1 MANENFIDITE
12 LDFQKI
18 KENFK
23 KYLQSKQKFNGYD
36 FEGSSMNIL
45 MDVLAYNTH
54 YLAFYASMVGNEMFM
69 DSATKRDSIISHAKL
84 LNYIPKSITSARA
97 VVNLKRTT
105 SGTIK
110 RGDFVGA
117 TYVNDNNQTISKN
130 FTFLE
135 DYEYNFVGTN
145 DWRVDGVYLYEGIL
159 QTLTYVYDSRI
170 REKKF
175 LIPADADI
183 SSIRVKIRQNASAAE
198 DDTEIWY
205 RATDLSMIGGSE
217 KVYFLQAAYDGQ
229 YEVYFGDDI
238 LGKSLYDGNLIY
250 IEYLQSS
257 GDEGNY
263 FSSFSVP
270 GASVTL
276 VSPAVGGSSAED
288 AVDIRKNAPK
298 SFIAQNR
305 SVTSDDYESAILSLY
320 PQAESVKVWGG
331 EDNEPPQFGKV
342 FISIK
347 PNGGLKISDYE
358 KKSILEGLKK
368 KSVVGIV
375 PEVVDPQFLYAI
387 LIVTTNFNPE
397 KTPLSR
403 NEISSLQ
410 KTAIFNYFDN
420 ELEKFDTSLYTSKL
434 NKILDEVDSSILGTQ
449 IRLFIE
455 QQIRPSTKYPMFVD
469 LKFYNKITHPY
480 EGHRGGVRS
489 SVFGYKNSVGDIKSC
504 YIQDDGYGK
513 LSIVTG
519 QGEDLVVV
527 VDKAGEVDYNAGNMT
542 LFQFQPANFGDID
555 HIKIRIQ
562 PETNDIFAMKN
573 KIITIDPK
581 TIYIETFTKEEAQRI
596 ARGAGKDFMDSL
608 SARGLLP
615 EGPVVVSAGESI
627 RSVSPFYV
635 PNVPPPPPLPN
646 TVPINIPTLGR
657 INQ

>member
-1 MANENFIDITE
+1 MANDNFIDITE
-12 LDFQKI
+12 LDFEQI

-23 KYLQSKQKFNGYD
+23 KYLQTKQKFNGYD

-45 MDVLAYNTH
+45 MDILAYNTH

-84 LNYIPKSITSARA
+84 LNYVPKSITSARA
-97 VVNLKRTT
+97 VVNLKRSTAA
-105 SGTIK
+105 TIK
-110 RGDFVGA
+110 RGDFVSA
-117 TYVNDNNQTISKN
+117 NYLNDNNQTISRV

-135 DYEYNFVGTN
+135 DYEYKFIGAN
-145 DWRVDGVYLYEGIL
+145 DWRVDGAYLYEGIL
-159 QTLTYVYDSRI
+159 QTLTYIYDSRM

-175 LIPADADI
+175 LIPANADI
-183 SSIRVKIRQNASAAE
+183 SSVRVKIRQNASAAE
-198 DDTEIWY
+198 DDTETWY
-205 RATDLSMIGGSE
+205 RASDLGNVNGSE

-229 YEVYFGDDI
+229 YEIYFGDDI
-238 LGKSLYDGNLIY
+238 LGKKLYDGNLIY

-270 GASVTL
+270 NSSVTL
-276 VSPAVGGSSAED
+276 VSPAMGGSDAED
-288 AVDIRKNAPK
+288 VVDIRKNAPK
-298 SFIAQNR
+298 AFIAQNR
-305 SVTSDDYESAILSLY
+305 SVTSDDYESTILSLY

-358 KKSILEGLKK
+358 KKSILDGLKK
-368 KSVVGIV
+368 KSVVGII
-375 PEVVDPQFLYAI
+375 PEVLDPEFLYAI
-387 LIVTTNFNPE
+387 LVVSTNYNPE
-397 KTPLSR
+397 KTSLSR

-410 KTAIFNYFDN
+410 KTAILDYFDN
-420 ELEKFDTSLYTSKL
+420 QLEKFDTSLYTSKL

-449 IRLFIE
+449 IKLFIE

-480 EGHRGGVRS
+480 EGHKGGVRS
-489 SVFGYKNSVGDIKSC
+489 SIFGYKNSVGDVKSC
-504 YIQDDGYGK
+504 YLQDDGYGK
-513 LSIVTG
+513 LSIVTAQNG
-519 QGEDLVVV
+519 DSIVV
-527 VDKAGEVDYNAGNMT
+527 VDKAGEVDYNTGNMT
-542 LFQFQPANFGDID
+542 LFQFQPVDFGNID

-562 PETNDIFAMKN
+562 PETNDIFCMKN

-581 TIYIETFTKEEAQRI
+581 TLYIETFTKEEAQRM
-596 ARGAGKDFMDSL
+596 ARGASKDFSDSL
-608 SARGLLP
+608 SAKGLIP
-615 EGPVVVSAGESI
+615 EGPVVVASGEAV

-635 PNVPPPPPLPN
+635 PNVPPSPPLPN
-646 TVPINIPTLGR
+646 TIPINIPTLGR